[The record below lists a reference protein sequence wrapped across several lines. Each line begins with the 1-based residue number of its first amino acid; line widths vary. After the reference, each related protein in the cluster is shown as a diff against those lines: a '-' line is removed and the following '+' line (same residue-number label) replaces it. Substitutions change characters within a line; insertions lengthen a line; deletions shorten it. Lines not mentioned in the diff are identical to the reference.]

1 MIKNFLIISC
11 TGKND
16 SIGLRID
23 NKYFINK
30 LQTNFFKNEI
40 LTQTILD
47 LIEKHKVKID
57 ANLSILINTGPGS
70 FSGLR
75 ISLSVA
81 KGMALAKNLN
91 IFGYNHF
98 LLNLADQLKEKKKII
113 SIQKTKKFY
122 YFLKVDFTNS
132 YTISKPQKVDFS
144 KIIKEDIITVA
155 PMEMKNDQVFK
166 ENNINKL
173 KYVEFNLRNIDI
185 LIKNNLLENKLIK
198 PLYLS

>member
-98 LLNLADQLKEKKKII
+98 LLNLADQLKKKK
-113 SIQKTKKFY
+113 KL
-122 YFLKVDFTNS
+122 FLYK
-132 YTISKPQKVDFS
+132 
-144 KIIKEDIITVA
+144 
-155 PMEMKNDQVFK
+155 
-166 ENNINKL
+166 KL
-173 KYVEFNLRNIDI
+173 KNFII
-185 LIKNNLLENKLIK
+185 F
-198 PLYLS
+198 

>member
-1 MIKNFLIISC
+1 M
-11 TGKND
+11 
-16 SIGLRID
+16 
-23 NKYFINK
+23 
-30 LQTNFFKNEI
+30 
-40 LTQTILD
+40 
-47 LIEKHKVKID
+47 V
-57 ANLSILINTGPGS
+57 
-70 FSGLR
+70 
-75 ISLSVA
+75 
-81 KGMALAKNLN
+81 KNLN
-91 IFGYNHF
+91 IFKKKNF
-98 LLNLADQLKEKKKII
+98 LLNLNKKKKKKKKII
-113 SIQKTKKFY
+113 SVQKTKKFY
-122 YFLKVDFTNS
+122 YFLKADFTNS